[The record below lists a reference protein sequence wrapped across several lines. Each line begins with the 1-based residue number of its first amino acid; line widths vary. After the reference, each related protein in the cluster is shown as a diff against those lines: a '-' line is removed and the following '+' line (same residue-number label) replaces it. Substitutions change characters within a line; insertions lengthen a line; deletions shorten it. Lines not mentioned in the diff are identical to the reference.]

1 MKKAKF
7 NILYILIPLSLI
19 VFISI
24 CSIIYISKKTIKYY
38 KCPEKPHSEML
49 EIVLNQYGFERGN
62 YISDLYM
69 PCGYTGI
76 EDELEE
82 KNIKSKYIFGLMG
95 CDQIVSK
102 NNLWNILEVAFGREG
117 ASKIMPESYLLDD
130 VDQLT
135 MAIQKI
141 MKKQVLICK
150 KNLQRKLG
158 LKLIFNENELVDAV
172 KDDFTVAQIFL
183 KDTMQIK
190 GRKINLRVYYLVKKI
205 GKKLEFYVNLD
216 GKVLYTSLKTTGPIT
231 FESHI
236 TSYKMEPDLY
246 ERENLPHN
254 FYQLA
259 HYIGFQ
265 KYQRI
270 WMNIMRK
277 IKYFSNAIAYVFN
290 EDKYNS
296 KVCFQLFGM
305 DVILDGEDPYI
316 LEVNKGPDMIPKCD
330 QDRVLKKRIYEEVFE
345 TAGLINR
352 HFKQNNFIK
361 LYSYKLE

>member
-1 MKKAKF
+1 MKKTKF
-7 NILYILIPLSLI
+7 NILYILVPISLI
-19 VFISI
+19 VFITI
-24 CSIIYISKKTIKYY
+24 CSIIYISKKSVKYY

-49 EIVLNQYGFERGN
+49 GIVMDEFRFERGQEK
-62 YISDLYM
+62 YDLYM
-69 PCGYTGI
+69 PCGYNGV

-82 KNIKSKYIFGLMG
+82 KDISCKYIFGLRG

-102 NNLWNILEVAFGREG
+102 NNLWNILEIAFGREG

-135 MAIQKI
+135 MAIQKV
-141 MKKQVLICK
+141 MRKQVLICK

-158 LKLIFNENELVDAV
+158 LKLVFNESELIDAV

-190 GRKINLRVYYLVKKI
+190 GRKINLRVYYLIKKI
-205 GKKLEFYVNLD
+205 GKKLDFYVNLN
-216 GKVLYTSLKTTGPIT
+216 GKVLYTSQKTSGNIT

-236 TSYKMEPDLY
+236 TSYKTEAEIY
-246 ERENLPHN
+246 KKEKLPHS
-254 FYQLA
+254 FHQLA
-259 HYIGFQ
+259 QYIGFQ

-277 IKYFSNAIAYVFN
+277 IKYFSNAISYVFN

-330 QDRVLKKRIYEEVFE
+330 QDRVLKKKIYEEVFE

-352 HFKQNNFIK
+352 PLKRNNFIK
-361 LYSYKLE
+361 VFSYTLE